1 MLACLL
7 AESHNPSQLLEEF
20 VQAAGQAL
28 DTVTGLSLDLD
39 ADVLEE
45 EGSAEALDDALAL
58 LFYACPILTSLA
70 HTGHL
75 STQLLHSIGSVC
87 PQLTA
92 LSSSMA
98 AGKHTDWSRLAALL
112 PHLLPQVTSLS
123 PPSYMFPDMS
133 MAVGILALDIS
144 RCSIDCEADWLRL
157 PPNLQTLRCD
167 IIEGDGPPTF
177 HEGRRFLSSLLHVT
191 CEDPWFSLT
200 VLAQILR
207 AAPALKSITAADK
220 TLFPEEGL
228 AVYCYSYPNMAA
240 ELLLVRERVEGGLVM
255 DATYSVSIEEGETEV
270 AHASFIANLPRM
282 QHVTRCHFKGLE
294 LGMLGSLIRVF
305 PSIQYLKLLDP
316 VEMSESELHALQA
329 CSNLTHLCL
338 QRCDG
343 ISVAGLV
350 AVCKCLPR
358 VCSITCDECSLIK
371 HSSQSECERLMA
383 RQGLFIN
390 IK

>member
-1 MLACLL
+1 M
-7 AESHNPSQLLEEF
+7 
-20 VQAAGQAL
+20 QAAGQAL
-28 DTVTGLSLDLD
+28 ETVTGLSLDLD
-39 ADVLEE
+39 VDVMEE

-70 HTGHL
+70 HTGDL
-75 STQLLHSIGSVC
+75 SIQLLHSIGCVC

-92 LSSSMA
+92 LSSSVA
-98 AGKHTDWSRLAALL
+98 DGKHTDWSRLAALL

-144 RCSIDCEADWLRL
+144 RCSIDCESDWLHL
-157 PPNLQTLRCD
+157 PPNLQTLRCY
-167 IIEGDGPPTF
+167 IIEGDGPPTSYG
-177 HEGRRFLSSLLHVT
+177 GRHFLSSLLHIKS
-191 CEDPWFSLT
+191 EDPWFSLT

-207 AAPALKSITAADK
+207 AAPALKSIITAANE
-220 TLFPEEGL
+220 TLFPGEGL

-240 ELLLVRERVEGGLVM
+240 EMLLVRERMEGGLMM

-270 AHASFIANLPRM
+270 PHASFIANLPCM
-282 QHVTRCHFKGLE
+282 KHVTRCHFKGLE
-294 LGMLGSLIRVF
+294 LGMLCSLIGVF

-338 QRCDG
+338 QRCDC
-343 ISVAGLV
+343 ISMMELV
-350 AVCKCLPR
+350 AVCKSLPR
-358 VCSITCDECSLIK
+358 VCSIKCDKCSLIK
-371 HSSQSECERLMA
+371 HSSHNECERLMA
-383 RQGLFIN
+383 RQGLLIN
-390 IK
+390 IND